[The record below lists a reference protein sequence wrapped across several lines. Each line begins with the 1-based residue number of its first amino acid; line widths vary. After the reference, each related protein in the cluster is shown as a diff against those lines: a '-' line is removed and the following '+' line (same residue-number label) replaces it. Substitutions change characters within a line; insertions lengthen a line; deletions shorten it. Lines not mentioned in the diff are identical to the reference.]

1 MPLCTGGILLILLS
15 IYTLLIKKF
24 MKHVLLYFV
33 CYFYYFYSRRR
44 KQILAYLVHSKVKKT
59 AIFIELPDFYLF
71 IYFFVEA
78 GMECVRRELL
88 AGGGR
93 VVVSSTALEGGGSLS
108 VSKQVKGHFF
118 C

>member
-1 MPLCTGGILLILLS
+1 
-15 IYTLLIKKF
+15 

-33 CYFYYFYSRRR
+33 CYFYSRRR

-59 AIFIELPDFYLF
+59 AIFIELPDFF
-71 IYFFVEA
+71 FFFFVEA
-78 GMECVRRELL
+78 GMKCVWRELL